1 MLNATSSTQNNK
13 TGNGRYT
20 PLRKRGKGE
29 RKEGH
34 FDCTDLMGTLNAIDD
49 RNIRTVFKQAKDPV
63 ELAFDHINKQSLK
76 KVATDAIKDS
86 VSDFKMGFEDLKE
99 SATDIDTYKGTL
111 DEIKD
116 FCKSVFDIFTSNKE
130 FIPETV

>member
-1 MLNATSSTQNNK
+1 MLNATSNTQNDK
-13 TGNGRYT
+13 TGNGRYA
-20 PLRKRGKGE
+20 PLRKRGKSE

-34 FDCTDLMGTLNAIDD
+34 FDCTDLMATLNAIDET
-49 RNIRTVFKQAKDPV
+49 NIRTVFKQAKDPV

-99 SATDIDTYKGTL
+99 NATDFGSL
-111 DEIKD
+111 KD
-116 FCKSVFDIFTSNKE
+116 SFTDFFSFVGKIFTSNEE
-130 FIPETV
+130 FIPEAV

>member
-20 PLRKRGKGE
+20 PLRKRKKGE
-29 RKEGH
+29 KKEGH
-34 FDCTDLMGTLNAIDD
+34 FDCTDLMSTLNAIDD
-49 RNIRTVFKQAKDPV
+49 KNIRTVFKQAKDPV

-86 VSDFKMGFEDLKE
+86 VSDFKMGIEDLKE
-99 SATDIDTYKGTL
+99 SATEFSITSVINSAVDFFTSVK
-111 DEIKD
+111 EIL
-116 FCKSVFDIFTSNKE
+116 TSNKE
-130 FIPETV
+130 FVPEPV

>member
-49 RNIRTVFKQAKDPV
+49 RNIRTVFKQAKDP
-63 ELAFDHINKQSLK
+63 
-76 KVATDAIKDS
+76 
-86 VSDFKMGFEDLKE
+86 
-99 SATDIDTYKGTL
+99 
-111 DEIKD
+111 EIGRAH
-116 FCKSVFDIFTSNKE
+116 V
-130 FIPETV
+130 